1 MITTSHPTGPAWD
14 RIALPDPTVRERVGP
29 EEWAVRVDLAACYR
43 LIARYGWTDMI
54 YNHISARVPGT
65 HDRFLINAFGLLYE
79 EICASNLVTVD
90 LTGNVLD
97 GPESGANPAGFIIH
111 AAIHRARPEVACV
124 LHTHSK
130 AGSAVAA
137 QPRGLLDISQHA
149 MRFHGRLAYHDFGG
163 IVLDEAMQAK
173 LVGDLGDK
181 RALILRNH
189 GLLTT
194 GADVRSA
201 FEDLYYLE
209 LACQIQVAAQAGGAV
224 VECDEETAEH
234 TARQFDTS
242 DEAFIHGRDW
252 AALRRLLDRTDP
264 SYAQ

>member
-1 MITTSHPTGPAWD
+1 MVTSLHATAHSWD
-14 RIALPDPTVRERVGP
+14 RIARPDPTVRARVSA

-43 LIARYGWTDMI
+43 LVARYGWTDMI
-54 YNHISARVPGT
+54 YNHISARVPGR
-65 HDRFLINAFGLLYE
+65 HDQFLINAFGLLYE
-79 EICASNLVTVD
+79 EVCASNLVTVD

-97 GPESGANPAGFIIH
+97 GPESGANPAGFLIH
-111 AAIHRARPEVACV
+111 SAIHQARPAVACV

-137 QPRGLLDISQHA
+137 QPRGLLDLSQHA
-149 MRFHGRLAYHDFGG
+149 MRFHGRIAYHDFGG
-163 IVLDEAMQAK
+163 IVLDPSMRDK
-173 LVGDLGDK
+173 LVDDLGDK

-194 GADVRSA
+194 GEDIRSA

-209 LACQIQVAAQAGGAV
+209 LACQIQIAAQAGGAV
-224 VECDEETAEH
+224 LEGDEQIAEH

-242 DEAFIHGRDW
+242 NEAFIHGRDW
-252 AALRRLLDRTDP
+252 AALRRMLDRIDP

>member
-1 MITTSHPTGPAWD
+1 MTTSPHLAGHDWD
-14 RIALPDPTVRERVGP
+14 RVALPDATVRERVGAQ
-29 EEWAVRVDLAACYR
+29 EWAVRVDLAACYR
-43 LIARYGWTDMI
+43 LIARFGWTDMI
-54 YNHISARVPGT
+54 YNHISARVPGR

-79 EICASNLVTVD
+79 EVCASNLVTVD
-90 LTGNVLD
+90 LAGNVVD

-111 AAIHRARPEVACV
+111 SAIHRARPEVACV

-130 AGSAVAA
+130 AGSAVSA

-149 MRFHGRLAYHDFGG
+149 MRFHGRVAYHDFGG
-163 IVLDEAMQAK
+163 IVLDAALQDK

-194 GADVRSA
+194 GKDVRSA

-209 LACQIQVAAQAGGAV
+209 LACQIQIAAQAGGDV
-224 VECDEETAEH
+224 IECDEQIAEH

-242 DEAFIHGRDW
+242 NEAFIHGRDW
-252 AALRRLLDRTDP
+252 AALRRMLDRTDP